1 MNLYDL
7 SLELLQQLSA
17 PGVDTETGECDW
29 TAYEQ
34 RLSELEGSWNDKG
47 CAVAKYILNLEAEA
61 DARKEAA
68 KRIAEAAKHQEAHA
82 ARLKAYLLAMCEKTG
97 QWPSDLQVKVSSRK
111 SKSLQ
116 IDDENIIPK
125 NYLKFVQ
132 SVDKVA
138 ITKAI
143 KDGISVD
150 GAHIVEKVNLQ
161 IK

>member
-7 SLELLQQLSA
+7 SLELLQQLAA

-29 TAYEQ
+29 AAYEQ
-34 RLSELEGSWNDKG
+34 RLSELSGSWNDKG

-61 DARKEAA
+61 EARKEAA
-68 KRIAEAAKHQEAHA
+68 KRIAETARHQEAHA
-82 ARLKAYLLAMCEKTG
+82 TRLKAYLLAMCERTG

-111 SKSLQ
+111 SKSLA
-116 IDDENIIPK
+116 IDDESKIAKKYWKPSP
-125 NYLKFVQ
+125 LL
-132 SVDKVA
+132 DKVA

-143 KDGISVD
+143 KDGVKVN
-150 GAHIVEKVNLQ
+150 GARIVEKSNLQ